1 MDNAAAGGNRMRSS
15 DQPEAVPGTAPLL
28 EIAGLSVR
36 YGAVEAVTELNLSIA
51 PGELAVLLGANGAGK
66 SSTLNAVVGLAPR
79 SEGRILFQGRDIS
92 RQPTEAIVRGGIALV
107 PEGRRLFANLTVAE
121 NLRLGG
127 SMLSGVEYDLQR
139 QRLDTMFPI
148 IRQRADTAAGLLS
161 GGEQQQV
168 AIARALLS
176 RPKFLLLDEPSLG
189 LAPIMVNRVFEII
202 TELKRQGVT
211 MLLVEQN
218 AERALRVA
226 DHAHV
231 LANGRLQLTGVA
243 SALPPAVIE
252 DAYLGLR
259 RE

>member
-1 MDNAAAGGNRMRSS
+1 MGDALPAQWGPPASAS
-15 DQPEAVPGTAPLL
+15 AEAVRRPSPIL
-28 EIAGLSVR
+28 EITALSVR
-36 YGAVEAVTELNLSIA
+36 YGAIEAVRELDLRIEV
-51 PGELAVLLGANGAGK
+51 GELAVLLGANGAGK
-66 SSTLNAVVGLAPR
+66 SSTLNAIVGLSPR
-79 SEGRILFQGRDIS
+79 SEGRIVFEGRDITRLS
-92 RQPTEAIVRGGIALV
+92 TETIVRNGLALV
-107 PEGRRLFANLTVAE
+107 PEGRRLFSNLTVAE

-127 SMLSGVEYDLQR
+127 AVLGAGEFDRDVERLSG
-139 QRLDTMFPI
+139 MFPI
-148 IRQRADTAAGLLS
+148 IRERAHAPAGLLS

-189 LAPIMVNRVFEII
+189 LAPIVVNRVFEII
-202 TELKRQGVT
+202 VELKRQGVT

-231 LANGRLQLTGVA
+231 LANGRLQLSGAAA
-243 SALPPAVIE
+243 SLPPAIIE

-259 RE
+259 ET